1 MRNMNTTTVETKT
14 APVSVEAAPPAPSA
28 AETAETRQGVPTD
41 PNPYNRVELDAFW
54 PLYARSGQPA
64 IERACRGFSRAM
76 TDNAMSVEDMAAWVD
91 DRVMKMVRQG
101 KWPVFHDHPTPAQAA
116 ERIVEKARL
125 LARWAYIA
133 LSRQTFRRKARE
145 AKHMK
150 EMGRTELL
158 ASVSRTDAGME
169 QLEEVNNS
177 LDKLRASIS
186 AKTRLQVAASWPEA
200 DERRRVALELGVTDE
215 DADAMLDRVDDGAMK
230 ANTLDQMR
238 SRSRREIRGILGS
251 SGGSALTIVVMLI
264 GVLAVVFG
272 SVAPAVAG
280 EQTGGRPGGKPSMN
294 AAGKIVS
301 VESAFRGEQTG
312 GRPG

>member
-1 MRNMNTTTVETKT
+1 
-14 APVSVEAAPPAPSA
+14 
-28 AETAETRQGVPTD
+28 
-41 PNPYNRVELDAFW
+41 
-54 PLYARSGQPA
+54 
-64 IERACRGFSRAM
+64 M

-101 KWPVFHDHPTPAQAA
+101 KWPVFHDHPTPAEASQ
-116 ERIVEKARL
+116 RIVEKARL
-125 LARWAYIA
+125 LARWAYIG

-150 EMGRTELL
+150 DMSRTELL
-158 ASVSRTDAGME
+158 ASVSRTDANLE
-169 QLEEVNNS
+169 QLEVVNNS

-200 DERRRVALELGVTDE
+200 DERRRVAVELGVTDE
-215 DADAMLDRVDDGAMK
+215 DADAMLDRVDAGELK

-238 SRSRREIRGILGS
+238 SRSRREIRGIM
-251 SGGSALTIVVMLI
+251 GGSALTIGLMIV
-264 GVLAVVFG
+264 GVLFTVFG
-272 SVAPAVAG
+272 NVAPAMAG

-294 AAGKIVS
+294 TAAKVVS
-301 VESAFRGEQTG
+301 MNATYRGEQTG

>member
-1 MRNMNTTTVETKT
+1 VCDMKNTNVEPKT
-14 APVSVEAAPPAPSA
+14 APVSIEASSDVAGEA
-28 AETAETRQGVPTD
+28 RKGVPTD
-41 PNPYNRVELDAFW
+41 PNPYNAKELEAFW
-54 PLYARSGQPA
+54 PLYARRGQPA
-64 IERACRGFSRAM
+64 IERACRGYSRAM

-91 DRVMKMVRQG
+91 DRVMKMVHEG
-101 KWPVFHDHPTPAQAA
+101 KWPVFHDHPTPEAAA

-177 LDKLRASIS
+177 LDRLRASIS
-186 AKTRLQVAASWPEA
+186 AKTRLQVAASWTEA

-215 DADAMLDRVDDGAMK
+215 DADAMLDRVDDGAIK

-238 SRSRREIRGILGS
+238 SRSRREIRGILGA
-251 SGGSALTIVVMLI
+251 SGNRALTIGLLI
-264 GVLAVVFG
+264 VGVLMSVFG
-272 SVAPAVAG
+272 SVAPAMAG
-280 EQTGGRPGGKPSMN
+280 EQTGGRPGGKPSMRSD
-294 AAGKIVS
+294 AIV
-301 VESAFRGEQTG
+301 VHVDSASRGEQTG
-312 GRPG
+312 GRPR